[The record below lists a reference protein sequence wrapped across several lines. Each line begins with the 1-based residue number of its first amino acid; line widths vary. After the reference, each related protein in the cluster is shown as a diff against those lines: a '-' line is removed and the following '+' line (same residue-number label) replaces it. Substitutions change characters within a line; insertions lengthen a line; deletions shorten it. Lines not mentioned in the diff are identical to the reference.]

1 MNTNALISS
10 IRSTFGVLSPH
21 LNEKARRLWAACQAR
36 ELQRGGVSIVAQA
49 TGMSRVTIYVGLS
62 ELDNEA
68 SKNIQIRKVGGGRNS
83 VTDIYPELL
92 EQLENLIE
100 PLTRGDPES
109 SLRWTCKSTR
119 NIAKELVR
127 LGYKVTQ
134 RTVCTLLADLEYS
147 LQSNKKTQE
156 GNQHIDRNAQFEFIY
171 KYVKN
176 FQDQKRPVISVDTKK
191 KELVGN
197 FKNAGQEYNPKGKP
211 TKVLCYDFPSNADG
225 RVAPYGVYDITNNK
239 AWVSVN
245 MSCDTAQFA
254 VNTIKTWW
262 NKLGKPLYP
271 RSKHLLITADGGGS
285 NGSRVR
291 LWKLELQK
299 LANETGLTIHVCHF
313 PPGTSKWNKIEH
325 KLFSFITKNWRG
337 KPLVDIATIINLISN
352 TKTSKGLTVQAE
364 LDKTV
369 YEKGIK
375 VSDEELSKVQLIR
388 NKFHGDWNYKICP
401 KI

>member
-1 MNTNALISS
+1 
-10 IRSTFGVLSPH
+10 
-21 LNEKARRLWAACQAR
+21 
-36 ELQRGGVSIVAQA
+36 
-49 TGMSRVTIYVGLS
+49 
-62 ELDNEA
+62 
-68 SKNIQIRKVGGGRNS
+68 

-171 KYVKN
+171 KYVKK

-225 RVAPYGVYDITNNK
+225 RIAPYGVYDITNNK

-271 RSKHLLITADGGGS
+271 RSKHILITADGGGS

-401 KI
+401 KT